1 VEEGDPVKKGQI
13 IARIEDQDILAG
25 RAGARAS
32 LTLARAD
39 SLDAWRSLQ
48 RQQQLHISGLTSQAE
63 LDAAEARYER
73 VVASIAVAEAAVLE
87 ADVALENTRIRA
99 PFDGTVLTKNADV
112 GEVVAPFAASASS
125 RGAVVTMADMNSLQ
139 VEADVSESNITRV
152 ELGQP
157 CEIILDAYPDHRYR
171 GKVHKIVPTADRAKA
186 TVLTKVLI
194 LDRDERVLPEMSA
207 KVAFLASGADSSLAG
222 APVRLTVPLS
232 SIVTRGE
239 TSLVLTVRDERVRE
253 VPVRTGTAS
262 GDRVEITEGL
272 TAGETVVLRPTPD
285 LTTGS
290 RVRARAN

>member
-1 VEEGDPVKKGQI
+1 
-13 IARIEDQDILAG
+13 
-25 RAGARAS
+25 
-32 LTLARAD
+32 
-39 SLDAWRSLQ
+39 
-48 RQQQLHISGLTSQAE
+48 
-63 LDAAEARYER
+63 
-73 VVASIAVAEAAVLE
+73 
-87 ADVALENTRIRA
+87 
-99 PFDGTVLTKNADV
+99 
-112 GEVVAPFAASASS
+112 
-125 RGAVVTMADMNSLQ
+125 
-139 VEADVSESNITRV
+139 
-152 ELGQP
+152 
-157 CEIILDAYPDHRYR
+157 
-171 GKVHKIVPTADRAKA
+171 
-186 TVLTKVLI
+186 
-194 LDRDERVLPEMSA
+194 MSA